1 MTTEQTSQA
10 VNNETVSAVP
20 AVSKRRKI
28 FAKTF
33 GVPGFIFALI
43 SMWFTIAQSLVA
55 ITASEIAEVIAEKFL
70 RMSLSQ
76 IMNIPMLGLCSLSM
90 MWAMFAVALCAL
102 SRFLGTSTKINQTG
116 FILSIVS
123 VICSVSLAC
132 FSIVYMILS

>member
-1 MTTEQTSQA
+1 MTTESKTDLA
-10 VNNETVSAVP
+10 TVETVDTKPV
-20 AVSKRRKI
+20 VSKRRRV

-33 GVPGFIFALI
+33 GIPGFIFALI

-55 ITASEIAEVIAEKFL
+55 MTASGIAEIIAERFL

-76 IMNIPMLGLCSLSM
+76 IMNIPMLSMCLLSM
-90 MWAMFAVALCAL
+90 MWAMFSIVLCVL
-102 SRFLGTSTKINQTG
+102 SRFLGTSTKVNQTG

-132 FSIVYMILS
+132 FSIVYMILT